1 MRILV
6 VEDSPTAALALRRRL
21 EEMGLTVI
29 VAKNGREGWEHL
41 QKQHEWVVITDWM
54 MPEMDGPELC
64 RRIRARKDALYTY
77 VIIMTV
83 KDLRKDRLEG
93 LKAGADDFLT
103 KPPDVIEL
111 ATALETAR
119 RITTAMAELHHRVTE
134 LEAASEKPE
143 QANPEP
149 AEMPTL
155 SLLRNADEITSRFGC

>member
-21 EEMGLTVI
+21 EEMGQKVTM
-29 VAKNGREGWEHL
+29 AKNGREAWEHL
-41 QKQHEWVVITDWM
+41 QTQHEWVVITDWM

-64 RRIRARKDALYTY
+64 RHIRAQKNALYTY

-83 KDLRKDRLEG
+83 KDLRKDRFEG

-119 RITTAMAELHHRVTE
+119 RITTAMAELHQRVTE
-134 LEAASEKPE
+134 LESRTAPQQHPEAEAAET
-143 QANPEP
+143 
-149 AEMPTL
+149 PTF
-155 SLLRNADEITSRFGC
+155 SHFV

>member
-21 EEMGLTVI
+21 EEMGLTVV

-54 MPEMDGPELC
+54 MPEMDGPDLC
-64 RRIRARKDALYTY
+64 RRIRAQKNVPYTY
-77 VIIMTV
+77 VIIMTM
-83 KDLRKDRLEG
+83 KDLRKDRFEG

-119 RITTAMAELHHRVTE
+119 RITTAMAQLHNRVRE
-134 LEAASEKPE
+134 LEASVEKPE
-143 QANPEP
+143 EASLEP
-149 AEMPTL
+149 AEITAA
-155 SLLRNADEITSRFGC
+155 SLFG